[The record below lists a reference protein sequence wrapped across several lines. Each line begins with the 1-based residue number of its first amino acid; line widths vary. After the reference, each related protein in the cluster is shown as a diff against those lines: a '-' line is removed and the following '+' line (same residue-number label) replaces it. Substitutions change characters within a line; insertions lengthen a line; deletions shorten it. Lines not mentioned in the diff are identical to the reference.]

1 MSTVT
6 TSTRIN
12 NQTNGLLPME
22 LFCSHSKIDSIWAT
36 LLLELL
42 SKYEVHELAR
52 LTGVSTR
59 TLARLMQHQTKNPN
73 FCLRYKILLLHVV
86 TFAKR
91 YKKICRSR

>member
-1 MSTVT
+1 MTTAVTVK
-6 TSTRIN
+6 SKAQQPRH
-12 NQTNGLLPME
+12 LLPIE
-22 LFCSHSKIDSIWAT
+22 LFCTYSKIDSIWAT

-42 SKYEVHELAR
+42 SKYDMHELAR

-59 TLARLMQHQTKNPN
+59 TLGRLMQHQTKNPN